1 MPTLPFRHALLT
13 FLVTLAVLTASV
25 GAAPPDST
33 APKRPV
39 WDIAKLKEV
48 PKAEWGK
55 QDGLVQEV
63 YYENEPLDGKPT
75 RVFAYF
81 AKPEGD
87 GPFPGVV
94 LVHGGGGQ
102 AFREWAE
109 LWAKRGYAAM
119 APDLAGCGPE
129 RKRLPDGG
137 PDQGHGPK
145 FQDFNHD
152 DYRKM
157 WTYHSVAAVIR
168 AHSLLASRGDVNAD
182 RIGITGI
189 SWGGYLTCI
198 VAGLDDRLKAA
209 VPVYGCGFL
218 GDDKAW
224 MSIFDAMSPELRKRW
239 LAYFDPSQYL
249 PGVKCPIFF
258 LNGTDDAAFP
268 AEIHR
273 ASYDLVPG
281 NKTMLLGVHM
291 PHSHVHG
298 WAPAEIGLFIDS
310 ILKDTP
316 RLATLGKIEIKDG
329 IASAPC
335 KPGAPIVEATLHYT
349 TQPDGFVPD
358 PDGKKPYK
366 QVNRQW
372 KTAKATFDAKTVRAE
387 LPKDRPLVFFFSV
400 KDDRGAVTT
409 TQYAEQ

>member
-1 MPTLPFRHALLT
+1 MPTLRFSFARVLALL
-13 FLVTLAVLTASV
+13 LVLALITTTAT
-25 GAAPPDST
+25 AAPADPA

-39 WDIAKLKEV
+39 WDIAQLKKV
-48 PKAEWGK
+48 PKVEWGK

-63 YYENEPLDGKPT
+63 YYENEPVDGKPT

-109 LWAKRGYAAM
+109 LWAKRGYAAI
-119 APDLAGCGPE
+119 APDLAGCGPG
-129 RKRLPDGG
+129 RKRLADGG
-137 PDQGHGPK
+137 PNQGNHEK
-145 FQDFNHD
+145 FQDFGHD
-152 DYRKM
+152 DYKKM

-168 AHSLLASRGDVNAD
+168 AHSLLAAREDVDAN
-182 RIGITGI
+182 RIAVTGI

-224 MSIFDAMSPELRKRW
+224 MSIFDAMSDDHRKRW
-239 LAYFDPSQYL
+239 LAYYDPSQYL

-258 LNGTDDAAFP
+258 LNGTDDGAFP
-268 AEIHR
+268 ADIHR

-281 NKTMLLGVHM
+281 DKTMHLEVHM
-291 PHSHVHG
+291 RHSHVDG
-298 WAPAEIGLFIDS
+298 WAPCEIGLFIDS
-310 ILKDTP
+310 ILKDAP
-316 RLATLGKIEIKDG
+316 ALARLGAIQIKDG
-329 IASAPC
+329 VASAPC
-335 KPGAPIVEATLHYT
+335 KPGAPIVEATFT
-349 TQPDGFVPD
+349 TQP
-358 PDGKKPYK
+358 
-366 QVNRQW
+366 NR
-372 KTAKATFDAKTVRAE
+372 KATSPIPAE
-387 LPKDRPLVFFFSV
+387 RSLTRRWIGSGRPRRPNSTASRSRRSFP
-400 KDDRGAVTT
+400 RGGRWCSSWA
-409 TQYAEQ
+409 

>member
-1 MPTLPFRHALLT
+1 MPNLRFPHVQLLVLLT
-13 FLVTLAVLTASV
+13 LSALTAAT
-25 GAAPPDST
+25 GAAPPDPAAS
-33 APKRPV
+33 KGPV
-39 WDIAKLKEV
+39 WDVAALKAV

-55 QDGLVQEV
+55 PDGLVQEV
-63 YYENEPLDGKPT
+63 YYENEPLNGKPT
-75 RVFAYF
+75 RIFAYF

-94 LVHGGGGQ
+94 LVHGGGGI

-109 LWAKRGYAAM
+109 LWAKRGYAAI
-119 APDLAGCGPE
+119 APDLGGCGPD

-137 PDQGHGPK
+137 PDQGHATK
-145 FQDFNHD
+145 FQDFNDD

-157 WTYHSVAAVIR
+157 WTYHAVAAVIR
-168 AHSLLASRGDVNAD
+168 AHSLLAARDDVDAD

-224 MSIFDAMSPELRKRW
+224 MSTFDAMSPELRKRW

-249 PGVKCPIFF
+249 PNVKCPILF

-281 NKTMLLGVHM
+281 DKTMLLGVHM

-310 ILKDTP
+310 ILKDAP
-316 RLATLGKIEIKDG
+316 RLAVLGEIEIKDG
-329 IASAPC
+329 VASAAC
-335 KPGAPIVEATLHYT
+335 RPGAPIVEATLHYT
-349 TQPDGFVPD
+349 TQPDGFIPD
-358 PDGKKPYK
+358 PEGKQPYK
-366 QVNRQW
+366 QVKRQW
-372 KTAKATFDAKTVRAE
+372 KSAKAEFDGKTVRAE
-387 LPKDRPLVFFFSV
+387 LPKDRPLVFFLGV
-400 KDDRGAVTT
+400 KDDRGAVST
-409 TQYAEQ
+409 TQYATP

>member
-1 MPTLPFRHALLT
+1 MPTLRFPHALL
-13 FLVTLAVLTASV
+13 VALALLTASTTT
-25 GAAPPDST
+25 AAPPDP
-33 APKRPV
+33 AVPKGPV
-39 WDIAKLKEV
+39 WDIATLKKV

-63 YYENEPLDGKPT
+63 YYENEPVDGKPT

-109 LWAKRGYAAM
+109 LWAKRGYAAI

-129 RKRLPDGG
+129 RKRLADGG
-137 PDQGHGPK
+137 PNQGNREK

-157 WTYHSVAAVIR
+157 WTYHTVAAVLR
-168 AHSLLASRGDVNAD
+168 AHSLLASRDDVDAD

-249 PGVKCPIFF
+249 PNVKCPIFF

-273 ASYDLVPG
+273 ASYDLVPDT
-281 NKTMLLGVHM
+281 KTMRLQVHM

-310 ILKDTP
+310 MLKHAP
-316 RLATLGKIEIKDG
+316 ALARLGAIEIKEDG
-329 IASAPC
+329 VASAPC
-335 KPGAPIVEATLHYT
+335 KPGAPVVEATLHYT

-358 PDGKKPYK
+358 PGGKKPYK
-366 QVNRQW
+366 QVKRQW
-372 KTAKATFDAKTVRAE
+372 KSAKATFDGKTVSAE
-387 LPKDRPLVFFFSV
+387 LPKDRPLVFFLGV

-409 TQYAEQ
+409 TQYTEAK